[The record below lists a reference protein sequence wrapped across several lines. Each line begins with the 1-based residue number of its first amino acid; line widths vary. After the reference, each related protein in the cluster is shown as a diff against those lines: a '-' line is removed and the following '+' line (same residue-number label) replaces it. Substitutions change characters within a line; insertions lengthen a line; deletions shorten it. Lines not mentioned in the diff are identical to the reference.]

1 MGQMRVQVLL
11 GTIGTQYRTK
21 YHKRRTHNFCKIYR
35 MLSNIVNMKTDP
47 TLFYKS
53 IAIDSFAVYDSFLLI
68 AIHARIIWNTW
79 T

>member
-1 MGQMRVQVLL
+1 MEQLRAHVLL

-21 YHKRRTHNFCKIYR
+21 YHKRSTHNFCKIYR

-47 TLFYKS
+47 TLFNKS

-68 AIHARIIWNTW
+68 ATHARIIWNTW